1 MNPFYIA
8 LFVLVWITMAVIT
21 NVAVMIRIYGD
32 TPQYVESPDFM
43 LLSFVCFA
51 VWPIALVC
59 LVLSLFSEAYL
70 HFVIDI
76 IDWLTKGK

>member
-1 MNPFYIA
+1 MNLYIIA
-8 LFVLVWITMAVIT
+8 LAALAWITMAVVT

-32 TPQYVESPDFM
+32 TPQYIESPDFM

-51 VWPIALVC
+51 MWPIALVC

-76 IDWLTKGK
+76 IDWLTRGK

>member
-1 MNPFYIA
+1 MSPFMIA
-8 LFVLVWITMAVIT
+8 LAVLAWITMAVVT
-21 NVAVMIRIYGD
+21 NVAVMIRIYGN
-32 TPQYVESPDFM
+32 TPQYIESPDFM

-51 VWPIALVC
+51 MWPIALVC

>member
-32 TPQYVESPDFM
+32 TPQYIESPDFM

>member
-1 MNPFYIA
+1 MNLYIIA
-8 LFVLVWITMAVIT
+8 LAVLAWITMAVVT

-32 TPQYVESPDFM
+32 TPQYIESPDFM

-59 LVLSLFSEAYL
+59 LVLSLSSEAYL

-76 IDWLTKGK
+76 IDWLTRGK

>member
-1 MNPFYIA
+1 MNLYIIA
-8 LFVLVWITMAVIT
+8 LAVLTWITMAVVT

-32 TPQYVESPDFM
+32 TPQYIESPDFM

-76 IDWLTKGK
+76 IDWLTRGK

>member
-1 MNPFYIA
+1 MNLYIIA
-8 LFVLVWITMAVIT
+8 LAVLAWITMAVVT

-32 TPQYVESPDFM
+32 TPQYIESPDFM

-70 HFVIDI
+70 YFVIDI
-76 IDWLTKGK
+76 IDWLTRGK